1 MSKKNDRLSVFLSL
15 VLRHKPEVIGLALD
29 SQGYLKLDDLVRG
42 INKSGREVTLETILE
57 IVNSDSKK
65 RYSLSEDNSKIRA
78 SQGHS
83 IPVDLSLANGI
94 PTGQLFHGTAERF
107 KESIES
113 NGLIKSSR
121 EYVHLSQDIATA
133 ISVGSRRG
141 KPVVFLV
148 DHKQMLEDGH
158 ELWVSE
164 NNVWLSENIPP
175 KYLSLFEVK

>member
-29 SQGYLKLDDLVRG
+29 NQGYLKLDDLIDG
-42 INKSGREVTLETILE
+42 INKSGREVELQTILD
-57 IVNSDSKK
+57 IVNSDDKK

-94 PTGQLFHGTAERF
+94 PSGQLFHGTAERF
-107 KESIES
+107 KESIETT
-113 NGLIKSSR
+113 GLVKAGR
-121 EYVHLSQDIATA
+121 EYVHLSENIETA

-148 DHKQMLEDGH
+148 DHKKMLEDGH
-158 ELWVSE
+158 ELWISE
-164 NNVWLSENIPP
+164 NNVWLSENIPT
-175 KYLSLFEVK
+175 KYLSLFKH